1 MPDNEVI
8 ETPPPHDEMP
18 EGEETPPKGV
28 HLMAVVRWAILAV
41 TVLLA
46 AVMWWSYVSAQRA
59 AAGGETTE
67 AKPKY
72 FCPMHPQIVSDEP
85 GECPICHMTL
95 EPVPADRQ
103 KTVGAVTL
111 HDAGSHA
118 VANPSSSPPPPGS
131 IPPGTTSIKLSLDR
145 VQAIGVR
152 TAFAAEQTV
161 SSVVRATAVV
171 APTEQGVAEVHV
183 RSAGFV
189 ERILVDQTGISIA
202 REQSLL
208 ALYSPEIYQAE
219 SELLST
225 KQWTKDDAG
234 ARSLDAARRKL
245 ELLGMADKD
254 IDRVLKNNEPL
265 RAIPIYAPQ
274 GGFVAKKNVVA
285 GSYVTPEM
293 ALYEIQ
299 DLSHVY
305 VVADVF
311 ERDLGSVRTGI
322 EGTFTSARGD
332 VARGK
337 VDLIYPTLNAQART
351 TRVRMQLPNEK
362 RALQPGEYGTV
373 AFAAAPR
380 KELMVPLDSVVDT
393 GMYTYVFVV
402 ESDGRF
408 SPRSVVLG
416 EEDGNQV
423 AVRAGI
429 SPGDRVVSGAT
440 FLIDSESRLQ
450 ASVTELAQLPSAP
463 AAPGGPSGGT
473 SCEADFD
480 RAKYPDKWL
489 DCQKCAQV
497 HHGMGSMEA
506 DCKNAIPKPWK

>member
-1 MPDNEVI
+1 MPDNETV
-8 ETPPPHDEMP
+8 ETPSPHDEMP
-18 EGEETPPKGV
+18 EGEEAPPKGV
-28 HLMAVVRWAILAV
+28 RFMAAVRWVILAITILVAAVV
-41 TVLLA
+41 
-46 AVMWWSYVSAQRA
+46 WWSYA
-59 AAGGETTE
+59 AGTHHAAGGGETTE

-95 EPVPADRQ
+95 EPMPADRQ
-103 KTVGAVTL
+103 KTVGAEMM
-111 HDAGSHA
+111 HDAGSPA
-118 VANPSSSPPPPGS
+118 AANDSSSSSLPSGS
-131 IPPGTTSIKLSLDR
+131 VPPGTTSIKLSLDR

-152 TAFAAEQTV
+152 TALAREQTV

-171 APTEQGVAEVHV
+171 TPTEQGIAEVHV

-189 ERILVDQTGISIA
+189 ERIFVDQTGISVT
-202 REQSLL
+202 REQALL

-225 KQWTKDDAG
+225 KQWTRDDAG
-234 ARSLDAARRKL
+234 VRSLQAARRKL
-245 ELLGMADKD
+245 ELLGMTDKD
-254 IDRVLKNNEPL
+254 IDRVLEKNEAL
-265 RAIPIYAPQ
+265 RAIPIYARQ
-274 GGFVAKKNVVA
+274 SGFVAKKNVVA

-311 ERDLGSVRTGI
+311 ERDLGSLRVGI
-322 EGTFTSARGD
+322 EGTFTSPRGDLARGT
-332 VARGK
+332 

-362 RALQPGEYGTV
+362 HSLQPGEYGTV

-380 KELMVPLDSVVDT
+380 KALMVPLDSVIDT

-402 ESDGRF
+402 DSDGRF

-423 AVRAGI
+423 AIRAGI
-429 SPGDRVVSGAT
+429 SSGDRVVSGAT

-450 ASVTELAQLPSAP
+450 ASVTQLP
-463 AAPGGPSGGT
+463 
-473 SCEADFD
+473 
-480 RAKYPDKWL
+480 
-489 DCQKCAQV
+489 
-497 HHGMGSMEA
+497 
-506 DCKNAIPKPWK
+506 KP